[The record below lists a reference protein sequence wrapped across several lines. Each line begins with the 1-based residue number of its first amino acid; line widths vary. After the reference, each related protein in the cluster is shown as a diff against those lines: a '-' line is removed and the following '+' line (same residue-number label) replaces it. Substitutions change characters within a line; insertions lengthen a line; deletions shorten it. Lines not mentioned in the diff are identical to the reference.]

1 MGIASLV
8 LGILSL
14 LICWI
19 PCVNYFAFVPAVV
32 GLILGIVDTVQK
44 SKKGENKGMS
54 IAGIILTA
62 IAIVVIFLWTV
73 VFGAAAASV
82 NESTWENVAKSIN
95 ASYTTTYN
103 Y

>member
-19 PCVNYFAFVPAVV
+19 PCVNYFAFIPAIV

-62 IAIVVIFLWTV
+62 IALVVIFLWTV
-73 VFGAAAASV
+73 VFGAAAANV
-82 NESTWENVAKSIN
+82 NEADVENFVRSIN
-95 ASYTTTYN
+95 ETYANYN